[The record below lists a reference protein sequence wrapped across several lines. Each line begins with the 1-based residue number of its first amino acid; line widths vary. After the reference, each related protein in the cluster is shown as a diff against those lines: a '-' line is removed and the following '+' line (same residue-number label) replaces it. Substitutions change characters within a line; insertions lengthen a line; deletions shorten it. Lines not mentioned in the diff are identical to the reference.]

1 VRRRLALAAAVTV
14 AALAPAAT
22 ASAADQTI
30 QALDANGTVDNSW
43 NPASV
48 SVAVGDTVTWS
59 FAGAG
64 QAHNVESEGPNW
76 TLASPIATNHAP
88 VSYTFTAAGNYAFVC
103 SVHPTSMKGNVT
115 VGDAPPPPP
124 PPLSAQPFPN
134 DQPGPAVLEITDDT
148 RPALSR
154 VRASRIARGARVR
167 FRVSEPARV
176 TVRVKRGSRTV
187 KTKTVRLA
195 RAGSRSVNVRGLGPG
210 SYRIDVLARDLADN
224 RSRIKRAR
232 VTVGR

>member
-1 VRRRLALAAAVTV
+1 MRSLGVAAAVAV

-30 QALDANGTVDNSW
+30 QAVDANGTVDNSW
-43 NPASV
+43 SPASV

-59 FAGAG
+59 FAGASEP
-64 QAHNVESEGPNW
+64 HNVESDSPNW
-76 TLASPIATNHAP
+76 TLASPIATTNHPPA
-88 VSYTFTAAGNYAFVC
+88 SYTFTAAGNYAFVC
-103 SVHPTSMKGNVT
+103 RVHPTSMKGTVT

-124 PPLSAQPFPN
+124 PPLSEQPFRN

-148 RPALSR
+148 RPTLSR
-154 VRASRIARGARVR
+154 VQTSRIAHGVRVR

-176 TVRVKRGSRTV
+176 TVRVKRGRRLVKSR
-187 KTKTVRLA
+187 TVRLA
-195 RAGSRSVNVRGLGPG
+195 RAGSRTINLRGLPPG
-210 SYRIDVLARDLADN
+210 SYRIDVLAHDSADN